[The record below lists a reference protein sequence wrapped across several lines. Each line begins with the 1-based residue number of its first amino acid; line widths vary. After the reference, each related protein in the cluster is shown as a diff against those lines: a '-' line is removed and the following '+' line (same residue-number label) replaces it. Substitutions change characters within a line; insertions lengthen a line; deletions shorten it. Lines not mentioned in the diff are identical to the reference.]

1 MDLLL
6 LDISDY
12 ISLAYRLGP
21 NPVRLVLKDGKAVVR
36 DGRRVDAAK

>member
-6 LDISDY
+6 LDVSDY

-36 DGRRVDAAK
+36 DGRRVEAAR